1 MSNELNFTLIAQ
13 QLGKTQADEL
23 QKLLGSVENKE
34 QITPIVNLFLES
46 QRKLSQ
52 ENTSLKHANSEVNLA
67 LEQKTK
73 EAESLQKDLNKSKEN
88 LKILNDQMEASEH
101 QFELKLQETL
111 NKICAQINSV
121 TNPKEEECLTQARL
135 TYTPSLTC
143 ETILKE
149 IKQELEFLAKT
160 RSEAVAE
167 VKALM
172 RRTLNLYSKSE
183 VSRKK
188 LQVDDLDEKSLSS
201 IRDIEEEVIKSVEE
215 RLDQGVDVTSDFRE
229 KDPLVKQVTEKFSK
243 CSKVKKFFN
252 YIIDRAKDVFE
263 LKASLGKKS
272 ENKNKSDMSHTI
284 EFMSPDLSM
293 SDQEK
298 VDLVLSCLEE
308 SNNYVVEKELTTS
321 GDELQVPFLEK
332 DELEKAKQIA
342 SVENAV
348 ALGSY
353 EFERLCPHCNK
364 LSTFK
369 ITSIKRNNEVFH
381 ARGLSEITTNL
392 EAVYKI
398 KCSNCKHDEELS
410 ITDINLPLILS
421 HYNVPQEQINKINAI
436 FTTDPDKG
444 LSLAAKVTNE
454 HEESPIHDF
463 SKEEQCRAKA
473 RSKRTVTELNLDNY
487 CNDVK
492 SCAKNKSKLRNQHIK
507 HANHKANEIHEHA
520 DWQILPKTATYKTH
534 IQTVPHVDNDGKT
547 LELKIAVRTIDPSS
561 FTRESFEASRLF
573 RGCCLSVGL
582 STLAVALQS
591 LYSPRNAIYRL
602 FEASCNN
609 DEFISRPE
617 LNNYFI
623 AIGRLLSIVNEQSK
637 KDILKST
644 TVLCD
649 ETPIKLVTG
658 QGTKQKYLWII
669 KTGNTEKAQECCIQ
683 YCGTRSAVS
692 GLNMFDMFSA
702 EECLF
707 KYLLTDGYG
716 AYDTILHD
724 YSYCEER
731 DPIIHCSCWAHYRRY
746 IYVFLESSGLIEV
759 YHELL
764 PKGEE
769 LTSFPQKL
777 KEYAKEHKMT
787 ATNVALLSAF
797 YLINA
802 IFSNDASVT
811 DKYSDL
817 SSEAYLNELYEVRQ
831 NKTSY
836 LVVMLNKIME
846 FLTFCQHLIVP
857 SKNNKTFV
865 SSKIPQYSSKLTRA
879 VLYWMKDRKQLS
891 EFLHNPH
898 IECSTNSVERSLRS
912 TVIAKRASMTF
923 NSSAGISSFANIMTV
938 IQNCRLANISP
949 FEYIPWYI
957 YNLKLRALDIAN
969 SEELVDYVDSINK
982 EVSELS
988 GESFDFRNA
997 IFSMP
1002 RSREIKELVTNE
1014 ENKLVE
1020 VEKTIDCYD
1029 KRNIS
1034 AAWLSFIPTQGLTV
1048 KDYAKLKNQGL

>member
-34 QITPIVNLFLES
+34 QITPIVKLFLES
-46 QRKLSQ
+46 QKKLSQ
-52 ENTSLKHANSEVNLA
+52 ENCNLKIANSEVNLA
-67 LEQKTK
+67 LKQKTK
-73 EAESLQKDLNKSKEN
+73 EAESLQANLNKSEEN
-88 LKILNDQMEASEH
+88 LKKLNDQMEAADH
-101 QFELKLQETL
+101 QFELRLQSTL
-111 NKICAQINSV
+111 DKIFAEIERV
-121 TNPKEEECLTQARL
+121 TNPREEECLIQARL
-135 TYTPSLTC
+135 TYIPSVTC
-143 ETILKE
+143 ETTLKA
-149 IKQELEFLAKT
+149 IKEEVEYLAKT
-160 RSEAVAE
+160 RSEALNE
-167 VKALM
+167 VKTLVV
-172 RRTLNLYSKSE
+172 RSLNLYSKSE

-188 LQVDDLDEKSLSS
+188 SQVDDLDEKSLSS
-201 IRDIEEEVIKSVEE
+201 VKDIEEEVIKNIEE
-215 RLDQGVDVTSDFRE
+215 RVSKGVDVTSEFRE
-229 KDPLVKQVTEKFSK
+229 KDPLVNQVTEKLSK

-252 YIIDRAKDVFE
+252 YIKDQAKDIFQ
-263 LKASLGKKS
+263 LQASFAKKS

-284 EFMSPDLSM
+284 EFMPPDSSM
-293 SDQEK
+293 SDQQK

-353 EFERLCPHCNK
+353 EFERLCPHCKK

-381 ARGLSEITTNL
+381 ARGLSDITVNL

-398 KCSNCKHDEELS
+398 KCSNCKHDEELP

-436 FTTDPDKG
+436 FTTDPDKA
-444 LSLAAKVTNE
+444 LSLAAKLTNE
-454 HEESPIHDF
+454 HEPSPIHDF
-463 SKEEQCRAKA
+463 SKEDQCRAKA
-473 RSKRTVTELNLDNY
+473 RSKRTVTKLNLDNY

-492 SCAKNKSKLRNQHIK
+492 RCSSNKSKLRNQHIK
-507 HANHKANEIHEHA
+507 HTNHKANEIHEHA
-520 DWQILPKTATYKTH
+520 DWQILPNTATYQTH
-534 IQTVPHVDNDGKT
+534 IQTVPYVGKDGKT
-547 LELKIAVRTIDPSS
+547 QEIELAVRTIDPSS

-582 STLAVALQS
+582 TTLAVALQS

-602 FEASCNN
+602 FEATCNKG
-609 DEFISRPE
+609 EFISRPE
-617 LNNYFI
+617 FNNYFLGT
-623 AIGRLLSIVNEQSK
+623 GRLLSIVNEQSK

-649 ETPIKLVTG
+649 ETPIKLVTDN
-658 QGTKQKYLWII
+658 GTKQKYIWII

-702 EECLF
+702 EECSF
-707 KYLLTDGYG
+707 KYLLTDGYS

-724 YSYCEER
+724 YSFCAER
-731 DPIIHCSCWAHYRRY
+731 DPIIHCSCWTHYRRY
-746 IYVFLESSGLIEV
+746 LFLFLVSAGLIEV

-764 PKGEE
+764 PKGEK
-769 LTSFPQKL
+769 LTNFPQKL
-777 KEYAKEHKMT
+777 KEYAKEHKMS

-831 NKTSY
+831 NKSSY
-836 LVVMLNKIME
+836 LVVMLNKIIE

-857 SKNNKTFV
+857 SKNCKTFV
-865 SSKIPQYSSKLTRA
+865 SSKVPQYSSKLTRA
-879 VLYWMKDRKQLS
+879 VLYWMNDREQLS
-891 EFLHNPH
+891 EFLHDAH

-938 IQNCRLANISP
+938 MQNCRLANISP

-988 GESFDFRNA
+988 GESFDFRNEL
-997 IFSMP
+997 FSMP

-1020 VEKTIDCYD
+1020 VERTIDCYD

-1048 KDYAKLKNQGL
+1048 KDFAKLKNQGL

>member
-88 LKILNDQMEASEH
+88 LKKLNNQMEASEH

-111 NKICAQINSV
+111 NKISAQINSV

-167 VKALM
+167 VTALM

-252 YIIDRAKDVFE
+252 YIRDRAKDVFE

-272 ENKNKSDMSHTI
+272 ENKNKSDKSHTI

-534 IQTVPHVDNDGKT
+534 IQTVPYVDNDGKT

-602 FEASCNN
+602 FEAACNN
-609 DEFISRPE
+609 DEFISRQE
-617 LNNYFI
+617 LNSYFI
-623 AIGRLLSIVNEQSK
+623 ALGRVLSIVNEQSK

-777 KEYAKEHKMT
+777 KEYAKKHKMT

>member
-88 LKILNDQMEASEH
+88 LKKLNNQMEASEH

-111 NKICAQINSV
+111 NKISAQINSV

-135 TYTPSLTC
+135 SYTPSLTC

-167 VKALM
+167 VTALM

-201 IRDIEEEVIKSVEE
+201 IRDIEDEVIKSIEE

-229 KDPLVKQVTEKFSK
+229 KDPLVNQANEKFSK

-252 YIIDRAKDVFE
+252 YIRDRAKDVFE

-272 ENKNKSDMSHTI
+272 ENKNKSDKSHTI

-381 ARGLSEITTNL
+381 ARGLSDITTNL

-547 LELKIAVRTIDPSS
+547 IELKIAVRTIDPSS

-602 FEASCNN
+602 FEAACNN
-609 DEFISRPE
+609 DEFISRLE
-617 LNNYFI
+617 FNNYFK

-724 YSYCEER
+724 YSYCAER

-746 IYVFLESSGLIEV
+746 IYVFLESSGLIEI

-777 KEYAKEHKMT
+777 KEYAKEHKMS

-865 SSKIPQYSSKLTRA
+865 SSKMPQYSSKLTRA

-982 EVSELS
+982 EVSEIS

>member
-73 EAESLQKDLNKSKEN
+73 EAESLQKDLNKSEEN
-88 LKILNDQMEASEH
+88 LKKLNNQMEASEH

-111 NKICAQINSV
+111 NKISAQINSV

-167 VKALM
+167 VTALM
-172 RRTLNLYSKSE
+172 RRNLNLYSKSE

-201 IRDIEEEVIKSVEE
+201 IRDIEDEVIKSIEE

-229 KDPLVKQVTEKFSK
+229 KDPLVNQANEKFSK

-252 YIIDRAKDVFE
+252 YIRDRAKDVFE

-272 ENKNKSDMSHTI
+272 ENKNKSDKSHTI

-381 ARGLSEITTNL
+381 ARGLSDITTNL

-602 FEASCNN
+602 FEAACNN
-609 DEFISRPE
+609 DEFISRQE
-617 LNNYFI
+617 LNSYFI
-623 AIGRLLSIVNEQSK
+623 ALGRVLSIVNEQSK

-777 KEYAKEHKMT
+777 KEYAKEHKMN

-898 IECSTNSVERSLRS
+898 IECSTNSVERALRS

-982 EVSELS
+982 EVSEIS

>member
-88 LKILNDQMEASEH
+88 LKKLNNQMEASEH

-111 NKICAQINSV
+111 NKISAQINSV

-167 VKALM
+167 VTALM

-252 YIIDRAKDVFE
+252 YIRDRAKDVFE

-272 ENKNKSDMSHTI
+272 ENKNKSDKSHTI

-381 ARGLSEITTNL
+381 ARGLSDITMSL

-398 KCSNCKHDEELS
+398 KCSNCKHDEELP

-463 SKEEQCRAKA
+463 SKEDQCRAKA

-602 FEASCNN
+602 FEAACNN
-609 DEFISRPE
+609 DEFISRQE
-617 LNNYFI
+617 LNSYFI
-623 AIGRLLSIVNEQSK
+623 ALGRVLSIVNEQSK

-777 KEYAKEHKMT
+777 KEYAKEHKMN

-898 IECSTNSVERSLRS
+898 IECSTNSVERALRS

>member
-1 MSNELNFTLIAQ
+1 MS
-13 QLGKTQADEL
+13 
-23 QKLLGSVENKE
+23 
-34 QITPIVNLFLES
+34 
-46 QRKLSQ
+46 
-52 ENTSLKHANSEVNLA
+52 
-67 LEQKTK
+67 
-73 EAESLQKDLNKSKEN
+73 
-88 LKILNDQMEASEH
+88 
-101 QFELKLQETL
+101 
-111 NKICAQINSV
+111 
-121 TNPKEEECLTQARL
+121 
-135 TYTPSLTC
+135 
-143 ETILKE
+143 
-149 IKQELEFLAKT
+149 
-160 RSEAVAE
+160 
-167 VKALM
+167 
-172 RRTLNLYSKSE
+172 
-183 VSRKK
+183 
-188 LQVDDLDEKSLSS
+188 
-201 IRDIEEEVIKSVEE
+201 
-215 RLDQGVDVTSDFRE
+215 
-229 KDPLVKQVTEKFSK
+229 
-243 CSKVKKFFN
+243 
-252 YIIDRAKDVFE
+252 
-263 LKASLGKKS
+263 
-272 ENKNKSDMSHTI
+272 
-284 EFMSPDLSM
+284 
-293 SDQEK
+293 
-298 VDLVLSCLEE
+298 
-308 SNNYVVEKELTTS
+308 
-321 GDELQVPFLEK
+321 
-332 DELEKAKQIA
+332 
-342 SVENAV
+342 
-348 ALGSY
+348 
-353 EFERLCPHCNK
+353 
-364 LSTFK
+364 
-369 ITSIKRNNEVFH
+369 
-381 ARGLSEITTNL
+381 L

-398 KCSNCKHDEELS
+398 KCSNCKHDEELP

-421 HYNVPQEQINKINAI
+421 HYNVPQEQISKINAI

-463 SKEEQCRAKA
+463 SKEDQCRAKA

-602 FEASCNN
+602 FEAACNN
-609 DEFISRPE
+609 DEFISRQE
-617 LNNYFI
+617 LNSYFI
-623 AIGRLLSIVNEQSK
+623 ALGRVLSIVNEQSK

-777 KEYAKEHKMT
+777 KEYAKEHKMN

-898 IECSTNSVERSLRS
+898 IECSTNSVERALRS
-912 TVIAKRASMTF
+912 TVIA
-923 NSSAGISSFANIMTV
+923 
-938 IQNCRLANISP
+938 
-949 FEYIPWYI
+949 
-957 YNLKLRALDIAN
+957 
-969 SEELVDYVDSINK
+969 
-982 EVSELS
+982 
-988 GESFDFRNA
+988 
-997 IFSMP
+997 
-1002 RSREIKELVTNE
+1002 REQV
-1014 ENKLVE
+1014 
-1020 VEKTIDCYD
+1020 
-1029 KRNIS
+1029 
-1034 AAWLSFIPTQGLTV
+1034 
-1048 KDYAKLKNQGL
+1048 

>member
-73 EAESLQKDLNKSKEN
+73 EAESLQKDLNKSEEN
-88 LKILNDQMEASEH
+88 LKKLNNQMEASEY

-111 NKICAQINSV
+111 NKISAQINSV

-167 VKALM
+167 VTALM

-201 IRDIEEEVIKSVEE
+201 IRDIEDEVIKSIEE

-229 KDPLVKQVTEKFSK
+229 KDPLVNQANEKFSK

-252 YIIDRAKDVFE
+252 YIRDRAKDVFE

-272 ENKNKSDMSHTI
+272 ENKNKSDKSHTI

-381 ARGLSEITTNL
+381 ARGLSDITTNL

-602 FEASCNN
+602 FEAACNN
-609 DEFISRPE
+609 DEFISRQE
-617 LNNYFI
+617 LNSYFI

-898 IECSTNSVERSLRS
+898 IECSTNSVERALRS

-938 IQNCRLANISP
+938 LQNCRLANISP

-982 EVSELS
+982 EVSEIS

>member
-88 LKILNDQMEASEH
+88 LKKLNNQMEASEH

-111 NKICAQINSV
+111 NKISAQINSV

-167 VKALM
+167 VTALM

-252 YIIDRAKDVFE
+252 YIRDRAKDVFE

-381 ARGLSEITTNL
+381 ARGLSDITTNL

-436 FTTDPDKG
+436 FTTDPDNG

-547 LELKIAVRTIDPSS
+547 IELKIAVRTIDPSS

-602 FEASCNN
+602 FEAACNN
-609 DEFISRPE
+609 DEFISRLE
-617 LNNYFI
+617 FNNYFK

-724 YSYCEER
+724 YSYCAER

-746 IYVFLESSGLIEV
+746 IYVFLESSGLIEI

-777 KEYAKEHKMT
+777 KEYAKEHKMS

-865 SSKIPQYSSKLTRA
+865 SSKMPQYSSKLTRA

-898 IECSTNSVERSLRS
+898 IECSTNSVERALRS

-938 IQNCRLANISP
+938 LQNCRLANISP

-982 EVSELS
+982 EVSEIS

>member
-73 EAESLQKDLNKSKEN
+73 EAESLQKDLNKSEEN
-88 LKILNDQMEASEH
+88 LKKLNNQMEASEY

-111 NKICAQINSV
+111 NKISAQINSV

-167 VKALM
+167 VTALM

-201 IRDIEEEVIKSVEE
+201 IRDIEDEVIKSIEE

-229 KDPLVKQVTEKFSK
+229 KDPLVNQANEKFSK

-252 YIIDRAKDVFE
+252 YIRDRAKDVFE

-272 ENKNKSDMSHTI
+272 ENKNKSDKSHTI

-381 ARGLSEITTNL
+381 ARGLSDITTNL

-609 DEFISRPE
+609 GEFISRQE
-617 LNNYFI
+617 LNSYFI
-623 AIGRLLSIVNEQSK
+623 ALGRVLSIVNEQSK

-658 QGTKQKYLWII
+658 QGTKQKDLWII

-898 IECSTNSVERSLRS
+898 IECSTNSVERALRS

-938 IQNCRLANISP
+938 LQNCRLANISP

-982 EVSELS
+982 EVSEIS

>member
-88 LKILNDQMEASEH
+88 LKKLNNQMEASEH

-111 NKICAQINSV
+111 NKISAQINSV

-135 TYTPSLTC
+135 TYTPSLAC

-172 RRTLNLYSKSE
+172 RRSLNLYSKSE

-272 ENKNKSDMSHTI
+272 ENKNKSDKSHTI

-381 ARGLSEITTNL
+381 ARGLSDITMSL

-609 DEFISRPE
+609 GEFISRPE

-623 AIGRLLSIVNEQSK
+623 AFGRLLSIVNEQSK

-724 YSYCEER
+724 YSYCAER

-777 KEYAKEHKMT
+777 KEYAKEHKMS

-865 SSKIPQYSSKLTRA
+865 SSKMPQYSSKLTRA

-898 IECSTNSVERSLRS
+898 IECSTNSVERALRS

-938 IQNCRLANISP
+938 LQNCRLANISP

-982 EVSELS
+982 EVSEIS

>member
-88 LKILNDQMEASEH
+88 LKKLNNQMEASEH

-135 TYTPSLTC
+135 TYTPSLAC

-398 KCSNCKHDEELS
+398 KCSNCKHDEELP

-463 SKEEQCRAKA
+463 SKEDQCRAKA

-487 CNDVK
+487 CKDVK

-547 LELKIAVRTIDPSS
+547 IELKIAVRTIEPSS

-602 FEASCNN
+602 FEAACNN
-609 DEFISRPE
+609 DEFISRLE
-617 LNNYFI
+617 FNNYFK

-724 YSYCEER
+724 YSYCAER

-746 IYVFLESSGLIEV
+746 IYVFLESSGLIEI

-777 KEYAKEHKMT
+777 KEYAKEHKMS

-865 SSKIPQYSSKLTRA
+865 SSKMPQYSSKLTRA

-982 EVSELS
+982 EVSEIS